1 MQQLTA
7 ASNPFPVEA
16 VSTYGSPNITCTALR
31 YMDAAQNELHQYL
44 KAHSV
49 DGTRYGGAI
58 GLRGIHG
65 AGKTHLLTWLGATLR
80 QTRTIRGTVLYAK
93 CDSSAFSALCYQ
105 LMKGLERPLL
115 IELIQLAL
123 LNLARRKARAAKVTE
138 SLADRLESIG
148 ALAILQAE
156 KNIDLEQLRHELAGE
171 LGDRTGAPE
180 TVRVLL
186 DIPDATLG
194 ADAYRWITGL
204 GVENPAQLGVTQA
217 PRGAGDA
224 AGGSLESE
232 AAAITALETIAAL
245 HQLAGVPFLIL
256 VDQLE
261 VLLRTPDP
269 AAYQVVSSLTKKF
282 VEQLSRQSVLI
293 FIAGIPEA
301 WDRQM
306 RDVSARFRQRDQIH
320 VGGLS
325 SEETTL
331 LLGAYMKERPD
342 LPAFGDS
349 AERQIHQLSGGSP
362 REILRIAHY
371 VFEKM
376 AGQVDQA
383 GSDVLLSSA
392 KSSGSLADRSRLALN
407 VIDALLPQFGKPA
420 QALVIDGQV
429 VDRALLDEAGEI
441 RLALVLVKATDSLDE
456 IDSARRVH
464 LIKQYAEAHW
474 PQCDLLVITVGY
486 ASREVTRLL
495 GEFVMPIVFDE
506 RDFEG
511 VLRTRI
517 VGLPSR
523 TAAAPVTAAAPTSA
537 PPSPS
542 PPSISSAASAPAN
555 ADLGNAVQQISQK
568 FAAQLA
574 ELEQRRTAELARIQE
589 RFSEQVTHHAAPAVA
604 ERELRT
610 RREMLDALE
619 MLADAL
625 RQHNPEH
632 EKNLVRSILVA
643 NETYLRN
650 ATLEGLGEL
659 YLEALALQRWSPDE
673 SLQVERTS
681 LLSQMRASL
690 KRSPLLHGWLARPV
704 PAVLTVAGLFLLSG
718 AAQLMGFYF
727 EGEQAGYARTLRSVA
742 SFASIIFS
750 IAALFVAYLCFVIAL
765 ARWRRHRLAEKRLAA
780 LRDRLET
787 PSEPHLKTRWPQSS

>member
-49 DGTRYGGAI
+49 DATRYGGAI

-65 AGKTHLLTWLGATLR
+65 AGKTHLLTWLGTTLR
-80 QTRTIRGTVLYAK
+80 QTRSIRGTVLYAK
-93 CDSSAFSALCYQ
+93 CDSNAFSALCYQ
-105 LMKGLERPLL
+105 LMKELERALL

-171 LGDRTGAPE
+171 LGERTGAPE
-180 TVRVLL
+180 TARILL
-186 DIPDATLG
+186 DVPDATLG

-204 GVENPAQLGVTQA
+204 GVDNPALLGVTQSA
-217 PRGAGDA
+217 RA
-224 AGGSLESE
+224 AGEHPGTLESE

-245 HQLAGVPFLIL
+245 HQLAGVPFLVL

-269 AAYQVVSSLTKKF
+269 AAYQMVSSLTKKF

-342 LPAFGDS
+342 LPPFGDS
-349 AERQIHQLSGGSP
+349 AVRQIHQLSGGSP

-371 VFEKM
+371 VFEKT
-376 AGQVDQA
+376 AGRVDQA
-383 GSDVLLSSA
+383 DADVLLSSA
-392 KSSGSLADRSRLALN
+392 KSSGSLADRSRLALT
-407 VIDALLPQFGKPA
+407 VIDSLLPQFGKPA

-441 RLALVLVKATDSLDE
+441 RMALVLVKATDSLDE

-464 LIKQYAEAHW
+464 LIQQYAEAHW

-511 VLRTRI
+511 VLRARI
-517 VGLPSR
+517 VGLPTR
-523 TAAAPVTAAAPTSA
+523 TAPAPTALAPA
-537 PPSPS
+537 PPSGP
-542 PPSISSAASAPAN
+542 AAP
-555 ADLGNAVQQISQK
+555 DLGDAVQRISEK

-574 ELEQRRTAELARIQE
+574 DLERRRTEELARIQE
-589 RFSEQVTHHAAPAVA
+589 RFSVQVTQHAAPAVA

-610 RREMLDALE
+610 RREMLDALD

-625 RQHNPEH
+625 RHHKPEH
-632 EKNLVRSILVA
+632 EKNLLRSILVA
-643 NETYLRN
+643 NETHLRN
-650 ATLEGLGEL
+650 ATLEVLGEL
-659 YLEALALQRWSPDE
+659 YLEALSLQRWSPDSE
-673 SLQVERTS
+673 SPRGERVR
-681 LLSQMRASL
+681 LLGQMRASL
-690 KRSPLLHGWLARPV
+690 KRSPFLHGWLARPIPV
-704 PAVLTVAGLFLLSG
+704 VLTLAGVGVLLAAMRLVG
-718 AAQLMGFYF
+718 AFNWSEKF
-727 EGEQAGYARTLRSVA
+727 GYSDSLYLLTNVTTSVLYL
-742 SFASIIFS
+742 
-750 IAALFVAYLCFVIAL
+750 IAAMVIYTYFFISL
-765 ARWRRHRLAEKRLAA
+765 LRWVTHRNAEKRLAA
-780 LRDRLET
+780 LRERMAAPDDVTLT
-787 PSEPHLKTRWPQSS
+787 GRWPQSR